1 LKRKLELKFDNLY
14 FDKMKKITKREI
26 IAFILGILFSLLL
39 EVIFNWDTHVR
50 AFKEGME
57 NAQKSST
64 TEHLN
69 V

>member
-39 EVIFNWDTHVR
+39 EVIFNWDAHVK
-50 AFKEGME
+50 AFKEGMKS
-57 NAQKSST
+57 AQNSSLT
-64 TEHLN
+64 DI
-69 V
+69 

>member
-1 LKRKLELKFDNLY
+1 
-14 FDKMKKITKREI
+14 MKKITKREI